1 MESSAPLTR
10 QRPSAA
16 LKGYI
21 CRRPEI
27 DVPGMRDSGVGKVR
41 VKLKKIGHTGTRTG
55 RGAEGRAG
63 QGHRSKG
70 NVNVLTAYL
79 LLSQWMPPGMVSG
92 HCAYGRHSG
101 STSIRSKI
109 WFPDPT
115 LSSVTQRELW
125 A

>member
-1 MESSAPLTR
+1 M
-10 QRPSAA
+10 
-16 LKGYI
+16 KGYI

-27 DVPGMRDSGVGKVR
+27 DVLGMRDSGVGKVR
-41 VKLKKIGHTGTRTG
+41 VKLKKTGHTGIRTS
-55 RGAEGRAG
+55 RGAEGRVG
-63 QGHRSKG
+63 QAHRSKG
-70 NVNVLTAYL
+70 NVSVLTAYL

-101 STSIRSKI
+101 STSIKSKI
-109 WFPDPT
+109 WFPDLM